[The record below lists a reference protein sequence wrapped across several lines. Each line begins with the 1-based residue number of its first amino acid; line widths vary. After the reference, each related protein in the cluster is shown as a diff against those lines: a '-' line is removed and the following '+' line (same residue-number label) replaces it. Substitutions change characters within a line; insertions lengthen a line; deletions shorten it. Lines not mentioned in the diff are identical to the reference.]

1 MSRLDD
7 LRKQLRRRKKLRD
20 RKRAKH
26 QGARARREARAV
38 RKLRKRIKVLVR
50 KATAPRVMYDSVTVD
65 NIPNV
70 AVAVAGYVGGLF
82 HTIPFLRREFGGKA
96 RIVSI
101 AVNSGQNAEILDIEP
116 GDATIADAPAWY
128 RRQRDLRPKHKPG
141 FYISAS
147 DADALVDHLKDH
159 GIGRGEYRLWT
170 AHWTNKHICGPD
182 SCGAVRST
190 RADATQW
197 TTHGE
202 TVDESLCRPSFW
214 EGR

>member
-7 LRKQLRRRKKLRD
+7 LRKQLRRRKRLRD
-20 RKRAKH
+20 RKAAKH

-38 RKLRKRIKVLVR
+38 RKLRHRIKVLVR
-50 KATAPRVMYDSVTVD
+50 KAAAPRVMYDSVTIP

-82 HTIPFLRREFGGKA
+82 HTIPGLRREFGGKA
-96 RIVSI
+96 RIVTI
-101 AVNSGQNAEILDIEP
+101 AVNSSQDADILDIEP
-116 GDATIADAPAWY
+116 GDATIADAPGWY
-128 RRQRDLRPKHKPG
+128 QRQRAKRPKANLG

-147 DADALVDHLKDH
+147 DADALVHTLDAH
-159 GIGRGEYRLWT
+159 GINRREFRLWT
-170 AHWTNKHICGPD
+170 AHWTNKHICGPA

-190 RADATQW
+190 QADATQW

-202 TVDESLCRPSFW
+202 TVDESFCKPSFW